1 MAKSKAR
8 KVADLISTG
17 SPLDDGEITASDI
30 ADVTASSTELNI
42 LDGVTVHT
50 SDINNVTGV
59 NSAVQAALDLKGT
72 VSTLSDLSV
81 TATAAELNLLDGVPA
96 GLTTTEIGYLDG
108 VTASIQTQL
117 DGKGTASSLTDLG
130 VTVSSSD
137 INTVVSSGGGVS
149 TGKAIAMSIVFG

>member
-30 ADVTASSTELNI
+30 ADVTATSAELNI

-50 SDINNVTGV
+50 SDINNVTGI

-108 VTASIQTQL
+108 V
-117 DGKGTASSLTDLG
+117 
-130 VTVSSSD
+130 
-137 INTVVSSGGGVS
+137 
-149 TGKAIAMSIVFG
+149 

>member
-8 KVADLISTG
+8 KVADLLSTG

-30 ADVTASSTELNI
+30 ADVTATSAELNI

-50 SDINNVTGV
+50 SDINNVTGI
-59 NSAVQAALDLKGT
+59 NAAVQAALDLKGT

-96 GLTTTEIGYLDG
+96 GLTTTEIGYLEG
-108 VTASIQTQL
+108 VSANIQTQL
-117 DGKGTASSLTDLG
+117 DAKAGSLTDLG
-130 VTVSSSD
+130 VTAS
-137 INTVVSSGGGVS
+137 VS
-149 TGKAIAMSIVFG
+149 TLNGAVTTGKSIAMAIVFG

>member
-30 ADVTASSTELNI
+30 ADVTATSAELNI

-50 SDINNVTGV
+50 SDINNVTGI

-108 VTASIQTQL
+108 VSANIQTQL
-117 DGKGTASSLTDLG
+117 DAKAGSLTDLG
-130 VTVSSSD
+130 VTSSASTL
-137 INTVVSSGGGVS
+137 NNAVT
-149 TGKAIAMSIVFG
+149 TGKSIAMAIVFG

>member
-1 MAKSKAR
+1 
-8 KVADLISTG
+8 
-17 SPLDDGEITASDI
+17 
-30 ADVTASSTELNI
+30 
-42 LDGVTVHT
+42 
-50 SDINNVTGV
+50 
-59 NSAVQAALDLKGT
+59 
-72 VSTLSDLSV
+72 LSDLSV

-108 VTASIQTQL
+108 VTANIQTQL
-117 DGKGTASSLTDLG
+117 DGKGTVSSLTDLG